1 VTVYGEDVLY
11 RPVRWLGAEIRA
23 GRLSPVRLAESYL
36 QRLEMLGPGLGAVA
50 TLMPEQALTA
60 ARRAEAELRAGH
72 CRGPLHGVPYGAKDL
87 FATPGVPTGWG
98 AAPYRGQMLE
108 DEATVIR
115 RLREAGAVLVAKLA
129 MVELAGGFGYDEA
142 DAAYTGPARTPWN
155 RSYWAGGS
163 SSGSGAAVAAALVPF
178 ALGTETWGSI
188 VTPAAFCGVTGLRPT
203 YGRVSRHGAMAL
215 SWTMDK
221 VGVLSRTADDAG
233 LVLAAIAGPDPLD
246 ASAVPRGYR
255 YPLAPAQPIQP
266 ARCRIGV
273 LRGATEGA
281 QPAVRDNF
289 EAALEVLA
297 GSATLVRDVELPDY
311 PYSAAAGLIIDAEG
325 ASAFED
331 LLADGRAAQLRAP
344 GSRTGG
350 YPGAVVLAKDYLR
363 AMRMRRPLQ
372 RALDALLAEYDA
384 LAAPSRGTVA
394 YPVDLPFRDAYPEYR
409 GGTAVGAAGNLAGL
423 PAIAVPTGFGE
434 HGLPTSL
441 GLTARAFE
449 ENRLFALA
457 NRYQQATDWHARR
470 PPAS

>member
-1 VTVYGEDVLY
+1 VTVYDAEVLY
-11 RPVRWLGAEIRA
+11 RPVRWLGEQVRA

-36 QRLEMLGPGLGAVA
+36 DRLARRGAELGAVA
-50 TLMPEQALTA
+50 TLMPEQALRD
-60 ARRAEAELRAGH
+60 ARRAEAELAAGH
-72 CRGPLHGVPYGAKDL
+72 WRGPLHGVPYGAKDL

-98 AAPYRGQMLE
+98 AAPYRGQILE
-108 DEATVIR
+108 GEATVIR

-155 RSYWAGGS
+155 PAHWAGGS
-163 SSGSGAAVAAALVPF
+163 SSGSGAAVAAALVPW

-233 LVLAAIAGPDPLD
+233 LVLAALAGPDPQD
-246 ASAVPRGYR
+246 PSAVRRAYR
-255 YPLAPAQPIQP
+255 YPDAPAVP

-273 LRGATEGA
+273 LRGATDGV

-289 EAALEVLA
+289 EAALAVLA
-297 GSATLVRDVELPDY
+297 GFATLVRDVELPDY
-311 PYSAAAGLIIDAEG
+311 PYNATAGLIIDAEG
-325 ASAFED
+325 ASAFEE
-331 LLADGRAAQLRAP
+331 LLADGRAGWLRAP

-350 YPGAVVLAKDYLR
+350 YAGALVLAKDYLR
-363 AMRMRRPLQ
+363 AMRARRPMQ

-384 LAAPSRGTVA
+384 VAAPTRGTVA
-394 YPVDLPFRDAYPEYR
+394 YPVEVPFREAYPEYR

-423 PAIAVPTGFGE
+423 PAIAIPTGFGE

-449 ENRLFALA
+449 ENRLIALA
-457 NRYQQATDWHARR
+457 ARFQQATDWHLRR
-470 PPAS
+470 PPAP